1 MKHLKRT
8 LLLCALCLLFCLSA
22 FGAAAQ
28 DDAAFVP
35 VIRFIASSDTHVKGD
50 DDVNL
55 LRIGKMLDIAYAQ
68 AEADETYKQLDALL
82 VAGDLTNNGTQEEF
96 ERFWNAVST
105 GLRGETKFLG
115 VVAKNHDGWTVGREE
130 LHAMYSAL
138 TGATPDFHTVVNG
151 YHFIGLSVSADK
163 KYHYD
168 KGQKQWLKEQLDAAV
183 AEDPN
188 RPVFVMH
195 HEHNRNTVY
204 GSSSYDGW
212 GMKHLR
218 GILKK
223 YPQVVDLSGHS
234 HYPLNDPRSIW
245 QKEYTAIG
253 TGAIYYTE
261 VTTAGVRAYDPPDC
275 QEVGTFWIV
284 ELDAQHNMHLRGYDV
299 EANKML
305 CEYMI
310 ENPADPVNREYTPE
324 KRKAASMAPAF
335 ALDAALTVTP
345 EFGKCTVQAPAARS
359 VDGMPVVLYR
369 AKAKNR
375 FGYTSAK
382 AWALPQYYRAD
393 ASDTVELELESLGTG
408 TYTVTVVAETA
419 YGVESKP
426 LEATVTVE
434 GKKGFAHFFDCV
446 GNGFRSAKDFFR
458 QLFW

>member
-1 MKHLKRT
+1 MKRFKIALV
-8 LLLCALCLLFCLSA
+8 CVVLCLLLGVCA
-22 FGAAAQ
+22 FAAA
-28 DDAAFVP
+28 AEIETPFVP
-35 VIRFIASSDTHVKGD
+35 VVRFIASSDTHVKGD

-55 LRIGKMLDIAYAQ
+55 LRIGKMLDIAYAA
-68 AEADETYKQLDALL
+68 AESDENYKQLDAFL
-82 VAGDLTNNGTQEEF
+82 VAGDLTHNGTQEEF
-96 ERFWNAVST
+96 DRFWNAVSA
-105 GLRGETKFLG
+105 GLRGNTKFLG

-138 TGATPDFHTVVNG
+138 TGATPDFHTVIDG
-151 YHFIGLSVSADK
+151 YHFIGLSVSANK

-168 KGQKQWLKEQLDAAV
+168 KNQKQWLKEQLDAAT

-188 RPVFVMH
+188 RPVFVVH

-204 GSSSYDGW
+204 GSSAYDGW

-223 YPQVVDLSGHS
+223 YPQVVDFSGHS
-234 HYPLNDPRSIW
+234 HYPLNDPRSVW

-284 ELDAQHNMHLRGYDV
+284 ELDAAHNMHLRGYDV
-299 EANKML
+299 EANEML
-305 CEYMI
+305 CEYTI
-310 ENPADPVNREYTPE
+310 KNPADPANRDYTPE
-324 KRKAASMAPAF
+324 KRKASSVAPAF
-335 ALDAALTVTP
+335 DLDAALTVTTD
-345 EFGKCTVQAPAARS
+345 FGKCTVQAPAARS
-359 VDGMPVVLYR
+359 IDGMPVVLYR

-382 AWALPQYYRAD
+382 DWTLPPYYRAD
-393 ASDTVELELESLGTG
+393 NPDTVEFELDALGAG

-426 LEATVTVE
+426 LDTIVTVE
-434 GKKGFAHFFDCV
+434 GKKGFAHFFEAV
-446 GNGFRSAKDFFR
+446 GNSFRSAKEFFR